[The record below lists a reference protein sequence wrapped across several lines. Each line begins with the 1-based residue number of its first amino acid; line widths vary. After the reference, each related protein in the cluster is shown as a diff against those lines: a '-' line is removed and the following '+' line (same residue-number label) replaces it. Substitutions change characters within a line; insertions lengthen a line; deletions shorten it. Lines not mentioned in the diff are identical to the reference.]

1 MSYLIDT
8 HAHLDMYEDWD
19 VIIKNANS
27 NGIKKI
33 IIPAVETK
41 YFQKIMDI
49 ANSYENVFV

>member
-19 VIIKNANS
+19 VIIKNAKE

-33 IIPAVETK
+33 IIPAVETE
-41 YFQKIMDI
+41 YFQKILDI
-49 ANSYENVFV
+49 ANSY